1 MMFKRLTLLL
11 VITAS
16 VAVSFEKVTFDV
28 DIQNAEV
35 QAVQTVQEHED
46 ENKRM
51 TDEGICSLSIFVLC

>member
-1 MMFKRLTLLL
+1 MLKRLTLLL

-46 ENKRM
+46 ENKRK
-51 TDEGICSLSIFVLC
+51 TDEGICSLSICVLC

>member
-1 MMFKRLTLLL
+1 MMLKRLTLLL
-11 VITAS
+11 VITTS

>member
-1 MMFKRLTLLL
+1 MMLKRLTLLL

-46 ENKRM
+46 ENKRK